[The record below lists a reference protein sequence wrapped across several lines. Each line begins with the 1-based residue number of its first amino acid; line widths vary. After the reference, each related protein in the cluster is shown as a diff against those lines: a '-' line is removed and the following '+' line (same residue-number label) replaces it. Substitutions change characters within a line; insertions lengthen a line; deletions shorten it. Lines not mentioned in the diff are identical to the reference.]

1 MLQLGWRMMAG
12 DGAPVEPSRE
22 NAPGPGRHIVFP
34 QEEDIGK
41 INDAHWFG
49 RYQAAKDGEK
59 AHGYKVGEWAIGAE
73 LLANAPEAAAL
84 GKIAGLLFSD
94 NAKKAWSSSS
104 MAASKPVMALATVWP
119 AAMPSSCG

>member
-1 MLQLGWRMMAG
+1 MMAG

-22 NAPGPGRHIVFP
+22 NAPGPGRYIVFP

-94 NAKKAWSSSS
+94 NAKKPGHRRAWRQ
-104 MAASKPVMALATVWP
+104 ANRLWRWR
-119 AAMPSSCG
+119 PSGRQQCHHRADSEK

>member
-1 MLQLGWRMMAG
+1 MMAG

-104 MAASKPVMALATVWP
+104 MVASKPVMALATVWP